1 MGFLFSGLEEEK
13 YDRQYSDVS
22 LIKKIWF
29 FVKAYK
35 RWVIIS
41 SFFIVISMVTN
52 IFLPQMLTDGIDSLI
67 AKNSFN
73 SVAIYALLYLILGI
87 IFFLSEFFR
96 SYSNI
101 KFTAYSIRDIRNILF
116 AKVLRLD
123 QAFYDENRTGR
134 IISRVGDDIE
144 QMDDF
149 LSLSSQF
156 ISYLVITIATFI
168 VLLTISV
175 QLTILGLFVIPFL
188 LIVTF
193 LFRSIVRR
201 VTKDW
206 RKSYSTVN
214 QTFQEGVSGISVAK
228 GFARISKTQEKFL
241 EINERNYKIGVKRG
255 VYVGSIFP
263 FIDFLSFIGLFMVL
277 YMGVSNWTSSEI
289 SPGAVLLLLIYLDR
303 FYFPIIFIA
312 TYYQTFK
319 SALAATER
327 VFSLLDVNPLIV
339 DPEQDKRNSIETRL
353 NGDIEFK
360 NVNFSYIADQPV
372 LKNYSL
378 TIKPKEKI
386 AIVGHTGAGKTT
398 IASLILRLY
407 DIDSGSLLID
417 GKPINSYNLNDY
429 RSQLAIVF
437 QEPYLYDTTIADN
450 IRYGKPETSM
460 AEIEN
465 VCKLI
470 HADAFIR
477 NLPDGYETIVG
488 ERGSKLSF
496 GQRQLIAFARA
507 LITNPAILLLDEATA
522 NVDAY
527 TEYLIQDA
535 IDTLLKDRTS
545 IIIAHRLTTVLNADR
560 IIVMDHGQIIEEGS
574 HFELLR
580 QQGHYSTLYNTYFKH
595 QSADWEPEYES
606 HSITL

>member
-13 YDRQYSDVS
+13 YDRQYSDAT

-35 RWVIIS
+35 RWIIIS
-41 SFFIVISMVTN
+41 SIFILISTITN
-52 IFLPQMLTDGIDSLI
+52 ILLPQMLTDGINSLL

-73 SVAIYALLYLILGI
+73 SVVIYAFMYLILGV
-87 IFFLSEFFR
+87 IFFFSEFIR

-101 KFTAYSIRDIRNILF
+101 KFTSYGVRDIRNILF
-116 AKVLRLD
+116 ARVLRYD
-123 QAFYDENRTGR
+123 QSFYDENRTGR
-134 IISRVGDDIE
+134 IISRIGDDTE

-156 ISYLVITIATFI
+156 ISYLVITVATFI

-188 LIVTF
+188 LLVTYV
-193 LFRSIVRR
+193 FRSVVRK
-201 VTKDW
+201 VTKEW
-206 RKSYSTVN
+206 RRSYSTVN
-214 QTFQEGVSGISVAK
+214 QTFQEGMSGISVAK

-255 VYVGSIFP
+255 VFVGSIFP
-263 FIDFLSFIGLFMVL
+263 FIDILSVIGLFVVL
-277 YMGVSNWTSSEI
+277 YFGVSNWTVGEL
-289 SPGAVLLLLIYLDR
+289 SPGAVLLFLIYLDR

-312 TYYQTFK
+312 NYYQVFQ
-319 SALAATER
+319 SGLAATER
-327 VFSLLDVNPLIV
+327 VFSLLDVESLIV
-339 DPEQDKRNSIETRL
+339 DPEENMRNLIETRL
-353 NGDIEFK
+353 NGEIEFK
-360 NVNFSYIADQPV
+360 NVNFSYIEGHLV

-378 TIKPKEKI
+378 KIKPKEKV

-398 IASLILRLY
+398 ITSLLLRLY

-417 GKPINSYNLNDY
+417 GKPINSFNIHEY

-450 IRYGKPETSM
+450 IRYGKPETSID
-460 AEIEN
+460 EIVK
-465 VCKLI
+465 VCTLI
-470 HADAFIR
+470 HANSFIQ
-477 NLPDGYETIVG
+477 NLPDGYNTIVG
-488 ERGSKLSF
+488 ERGNKLSF

-507 LITNPAILLLDEATA
+507 LIINPAILLLDEATA

-535 IDTLLKDRTS
+535 IDTILKDRTS

-574 HFELLR
+574 HYELLK
-580 QQGHYSTLYNTYFKH
+580 QNGHYSTLYNTYFKF
-595 QSADWEPEYES
+595 QSADWEPEYENDVE
-606 HSITL
+606 I

>member
-13 YDRQYSDVS
+13 YDRQYSDIT

-35 RWVIIS
+35 RWIIIS
-41 SFFIVISMVTN
+41 SFFILISTVTN
-52 IFLPQMLTDGIDSLI
+52 IILPQMLTDGIDSLL

-73 SVAIYALLYLILGI
+73 SVVIYAFMYLFLGI
-87 IFFLSEFFR
+87 IFFLSEFVR

-101 KFTAYSIRDIRNILF
+101 KFTSYGVRDIRNILF
-116 AKVLRLD
+116 AKVLRYD
-123 QAFYDENRTGR
+123 QSFYDENRTGR
-134 IISRVGDDIE
+134 IISRIGDDTE

-156 ISYLVITIATFI
+156 ISYLVITVATFI

-188 LIVTF
+188 LLVTYV
-193 LFRSIVRR
+193 FRSVVRK
-201 VTKDW
+201 VTKEW

-214 QTFQEGVSGISVAK
+214 QTFQEGMSGISVAK
-228 GFARISKTQEKFL
+228 GFARISRTQEKFL

-255 VYVGSIFP
+255 VFVGSIFP
-263 FIDFLSFIGLFMVL
+263 FIDILSVIGLFVVL
-277 YMGVSNWTSSEI
+277 YFGVANWTVGELSAGS
-289 SPGAVLLLLIYLDR
+289 VLLFLIYLDR

-312 TYYQTFK
+312 NYYQVFQ
-319 SALAATER
+319 SGLAATER
-327 VFSLLDVNPLIV
+327 VFSLLDVEPLVV
-339 DPEQDKRNSIETRL
+339 DPDEDKRNFIETRL
-353 NGDIEFK
+353 NGEIEFK
-360 NVNFSYIADQPV
+360 NVNFSYIPGQPV

-378 TIKPKEKI
+378 KIYPREKV

-398 IASLILRLY
+398 ITSLLLRLY
-407 DIDSGSLLID
+407 DINSGSLLID
-417 GKPINSYNLNDY
+417 GKPINSFNISEY

-450 IRYGKPETSM
+450 IRYGKPDTTID
-460 AEIEN
+460 EIIN
-465 VCKLI
+465 VCTLI
-470 HADAFIR
+470 HANSFIQ
-477 NLPDGYETIVG
+477 NLPEGYDTVVG
-488 ERGSKLSF
+488 ERGNKLSF

-507 LITNPAILLLDEATA
+507 LIINPAILLLDEATA

-535 IDTLLKDRTS
+535 IDTILKDRTS

-560 IIVMDHGQIIEEGS
+560 IIVMDHGQIIEEGN
-574 HFELLR
+574 HHELLK
-580 QQGHYSTLYNTYFKH
+580 QNGHYSDLYNTYFKF
-595 QSADWEPEYES
+595 QSADWEPEYENNKN
-606 HSITL
+606 